1 MPIFEYV
8 CDCCQE
14 NFEKLVRSEE
24 KISCPKC
31 NSESL
36 TKQFST
42 FGLSNGSSS
51 GQKYESLPMY
61 KPGGGCCNPGGCG
74 CKN

>member
-8 CDCCQE
+8 CDCCKE
-14 NFEKLVRSEE
+14 DFEELVQHEE
-24 KISCPKC
+24 RVACPRC
-31 NSESL
+31 NSDSV

-42 FGLSNGSSS
+42 FGVGSGSS

-61 KPGGGCCNPGGCG
+61 KSGGGCCNPGGCG

>member
-8 CDCCQE
+8 CDGCEE
-14 NFEKLVRSEE
+14 NFEVLVRSEE
-24 KISCPKC
+24 RVACPKC
-31 NSESL
+31 HGESL

-42 FGLSNGSSS
+42 FGLSNGSS
-51 GQKYESLPMY
+51 GQNYESLPMVNS
-61 KPGGGCCNPGGCG
+61 GGGCCNPGGCG